1 MKKQVAENI
10 KPGLI
15 ADSMEFLVTAA
26 ACNTIEPKA
35 IAADSIINQQLYQQN
50 KPKDLPQGKMYQRKL
65 GWRILPIV
73 SNSEKNLRH

>member
-1 MKKQVAENI
+1 MKKQVAEHI

-15 ADSMEFLVTAA
+15 ADSTEFWVTAA
-26 ACNTIEPKA
+26 ACNTIEPN
-35 IAADSIINQQLYQQN
+35 IITADGIINRQLYQHRQT
-50 KPKDLPQGKMYQRKL
+50 KVLPQGKMYLRKL